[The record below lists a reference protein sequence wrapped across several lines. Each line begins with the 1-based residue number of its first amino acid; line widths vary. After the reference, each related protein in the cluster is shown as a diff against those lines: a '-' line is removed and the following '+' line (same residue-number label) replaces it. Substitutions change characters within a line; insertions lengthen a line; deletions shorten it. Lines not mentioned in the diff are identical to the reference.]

1 MNANSNTSRART
13 WGSLPHTANATM
25 ENTLQTPSII
35 EANVEDIDSV
45 CMRALAE
52 GDRAAFASIVERW
65 QTRLIN
71 FFYRATGNRSD
82 SEDLAQETFI
92 ELYRASA
99 RYQAR
104 GTFSAFIFTVARR
117 RMIDSYRKRARR
129 PLDFIDPTDF
139 VMQQQAEEINHT
151 SEIEEAFHRALAALP
166 DNQRNA
172 ILLLQQQGLS
182 YEEIA
187 ETLEA
192 SLSAVKTW
200 IHRARTH
207 LRTELKDF
215 A

>member
-1 MNANSNTSRART
+1 
-13 WGSLPHTANATM
+13 M
-25 ENTLQTPSII
+25 ENTLQTPSTI
-35 EANVEDIDSV
+35 EPNVEDIDSV

-139 VMQQQAEEINHT
+139 VMQQQAEEIDHT

>member
-1 MNANSNTSRART
+1 
-13 WGSLPHTANATM
+13 M
-25 ENTLQTPSII
+25 ENTLQTPSTSI
-35 EANVEDIDSV
+35 EQNVEDIDSV

-99 RYQAR
+99 RYEAR

-207 LRTELKDF
+207 LREELKDF

>member
-1 MNANSNTSRART
+1 
-13 WGSLPHTANATM
+13 M
-25 ENTLQTPSII
+25 ENTLQTPSTI
-35 EANVEDIDSV
+35 EPNVEDIDSV

-139 VMQQQAEEINHT
+139 VMQQQAEELDHT

-207 LRTELKDF
+207 LREELKDF

>member
-1 MNANSNTSRART
+1 
-13 WGSLPHTANATM
+13 M
-25 ENTLQTPSII
+25 ENTLQTPSTSI
-35 EANVEDIDSV
+35 EQNVEDIDSV

-99 RYQAR
+99 RYEAR

-172 ILLLQQQGLS
+172 ILLLQQHGPS

-187 ETLEA
+187 ETLE
-192 SLSAVKTW
+192 
-200 IHRARTH
+200 
-207 LRTELKDF
+207 
-215 A
+215 